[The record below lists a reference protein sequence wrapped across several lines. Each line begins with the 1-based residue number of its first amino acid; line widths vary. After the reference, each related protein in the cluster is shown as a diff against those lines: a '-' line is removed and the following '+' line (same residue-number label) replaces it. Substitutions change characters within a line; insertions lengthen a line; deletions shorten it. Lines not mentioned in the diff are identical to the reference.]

1 MAKGWLGKKQSS
13 TEWTGFL
20 EEGVKVEGRL
30 ESTGTFRIDS
40 AMKGT
45 LVSEDTLIL
54 GERAVVEGHIL
65 GNHVTI
71 AGRFDGEIRA
81 RGRVEIKPDAVVTGE
96 IHTPC
101 LIIEPGAVFNG
112 KCHMLASPAPEA
124 ASPVMI
130 PIRSAGS
137 QQQAQTLSEPAPN

>member
-1 MAKGWLGKKQSS
+1 MAKGWLERKKQDS

-20 EEGVKVEGRL
+20 EQGVKVEGRL

-45 LVSEDTLIL
+45 LVSEGTLIL
-54 GERAVVEGHIL
+54 GEHAVVEGHVL
-65 GNHVTI
+65 GNYVVI

-81 RGRVEIKPDAVVTGE
+81 KGRVDIKPDAIVTGE

-112 KCHMLASPAPEA
+112 KCHMLASTAAEA

-130 PIRSAGS
+130 PIRSAGG
-137 QQQAQTLSEPAPN
+137 QPQAPSEPAPN